1 MFEVDSDLERMQNDL
16 NINNQKLNQEIA
28 RLCQEWQPFY
38 DLIYNYRML
47 IPGKGMTINNSFRN
61 LVYSYKDYYITQD
74 TFDVEIYK
82 KTFTKKKFKIL
93 ENYIQIVKLY
103 ITMISFKNIITHIN
117 FDSTYLP
124 DMQDLYAN
132 MVVDYKKLLEE
143 KIDKSVQ
150 QTAELQLISNIF

>member
-1 MFEVDSDLERMQNDL
+1 MFEVDNDLIRMQNDL
-16 NINNQKLNQEIA
+16 NINNHKLNQEIA

-38 DLIYNYRML
+38 DLIYNYWMHK
-47 IPGKGMTINNSFRN
+47 PGSSMNINNN
-61 LVYSYKDYYITQD
+61 YIPVVYSYKDYYITRD
-74 TFDVEIYK
+74 AFDVEIYK
-82 KTFTKKKFKIL
+82 KTFIKKKFKIL
-93 ENYIQIVKLY
+93 EKYIQIVKLY
-103 ITMISFKNIITHIN
+103 TSTVSFKNIITHIN

-143 KIDKSVQ
+143 KINKSVQ